1 MKNKA
6 VLALWALGVTMCCV
20 KPANASVIMTLEQ
33 VGPDVV
39 AMGSGTINTTDLTL
53 DGSGGFAVA
62 TISPGDAELVVGRP
76 SPFDVYGGIAGPTYF
91 GAQNGRTTHASSGAG
106 DYIGILGF
114 SREISTPSSYISGTP
129 LSGTATFDSTTLAGL
144 GVTPGTY
151 TWTWGTGVNADS
163 LTLYAGVPAPTTTPE
178 PASLLLL
185 AVGLGGAA
193 WLKARER
200 RRSKVAGSVFGKRW
214 DVVS

>member
-20 KPANASVIMTLEQ
+20 KPAGASVIMTLEQ

-39 AMGSGTINTTDLTL
+39 ATGSGTINLTDLTFE
-53 DGSGGFAVA
+53 GTSGVTPAEIASVVA
-62 TISPGDAELVVGRP
+62 LLQVGVTSPSEI
-76 SPFDVYGGIAGPTYF
+76 YGGIAGPGSF
-91 GAQNGRTTHASSGAG
+91 GFGTFTLASSSTG
-106 DYIGILGF
+106 DFLGISGGLH
-114 SREISTPSSYISGTP
+114 EIEVAPGYISGAP
-129 LSGTATFDSTTLAGL
+129 LSETATFDSTTLAGL

-163 LTLYAGVPAPTTTPE
+163 LTLYAGVPAPTTAPE

-200 RRSKVAGSVFGKRW
+200 RRSNVAGADRTSE
-214 DVVS
+214 